1 MIAQELVKAG
11 CAYVGRDG
19 EIRYVH
25 CINRPGNGYCV
36 QWDSLPRPADTK
48 GVLEW
53 FVTRHT
59 RPNGI
64 MQMRKFQKWAV
75 DMVAS
80 QVASH
85 DTQGSTPLTRCAAG
99 RDGECGHAQ
108 CPQLRDGEPAKSGRH
123 CPLDDTQ
130 GEKNV

>member
-19 EIRYVH
+19 EIRYVY

-36 QWDSLPRPADTK
+36 QWDSKPRPVDTK
-48 GVLEW
+48 GALEW
-53 FVTRHT
+53 FTTRNT

-75 DMVAS
+75 EQVAAKA
-80 QVASH
+80 ASH
-85 DTQGSTPLTRCAAG
+85 DTGGAAC
-99 RDGECGHAQ
+99 D
-108 CPQLRDGEPAKSGRH
+108 
-123 CPLDDTQ
+123 
-130 GEKNV
+130 